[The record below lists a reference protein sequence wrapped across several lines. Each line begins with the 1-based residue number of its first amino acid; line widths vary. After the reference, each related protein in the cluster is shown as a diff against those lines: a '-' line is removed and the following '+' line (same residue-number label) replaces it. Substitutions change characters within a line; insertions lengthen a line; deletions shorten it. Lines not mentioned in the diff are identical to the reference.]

1 MSFAKSI
8 FVITKYPE
16 TEEGILAVSKNL
28 MNFANAHD
36 ISVELA
42 YNGSGNLIC
51 TVDVEGRTSMYCR
64 GCVAE
69 IKNMLEEAFNCKLKT
84 LLTAY

>member
-1 MSFAKSI
+1 MIFAKSI

>member
-1 MSFAKSI
+1 MNFAKSI
-8 FVITKYPE
+8 FIITKHPHK
-16 TEEGILAVSKNL
+16 EEDITADAKNL
-28 MNFANAHD
+28 MDFANAHD
-36 ISVELA
+36 ISVEMG

-64 GCVAE
+64 SCVAE

-84 LLTAY
+84 LLNAY

>member
-8 FVITKYPE
+8 FVITKHPDKDE
-16 TEEGILAVSKNL
+16 DILADAKNL
-28 MNFANAHD
+28 MDFANAHD

-84 LLTAY
+84 LLNAY

>member
-1 MSFAKSI
+1 MH
-8 FVITKYPE
+8 VITKHPYK
-16 TEEGILAVSKNL
+16 EEDIVADAKIL
-28 MNFANAHD
+28 MDFANAHD
-36 ISVELA
+36 ISVEIG
-42 YNGSGNLIC
+42 YNESGNLIC

-84 LLTAY
+84 LLNAY

>member
-8 FVITKYPE
+8 FVITKHPDKDE
-16 TEEGILAVSKNL
+16 DILAEAKNL
-28 MNFANAHD
+28 MDFANAHD

-51 TVDVEGRTSMYCR
+51 TVDVEGKTSMYCR

>member
-1 MSFAKSI
+1 MSFAKSV
-8 FVITKYPE
+8 FVITKHPAK
-16 TEEGILAVSKNL
+16 EESILAVAKNL
-28 MNFANAHD
+28 MDFANAHD

-51 TVDVEGRTSMYCR
+51 TVDVEGCTSMYCR

>member
-1 MSFAKSI
+1 MNFAKSI
-8 FVITKYPE
+8 FVITKHPDKDE
-16 TEEGILAVSKNL
+16 DILADAKNL
-28 MNFANAHD
+28 IDFANAHD

-51 TVDVEGRTSMYCR
+51 TVDVEGKTSMYCR